1 MKVVDWLLDLIY
13 PPRCAFCRRLLSG
26 REKGVCRFCRP
37 KLPYVPADG
46 QVQHFRNVD
55 KCLSPLYYH
64 GSVKD
69 SLHRYKFGGATAYA
83 DIYSEFIVKCID
95 ENQIS
100 CDSITWVPLSRRR
113 RRKRGYDQAELLA
126 RAVCRLWDTEPV
138 RLLNKT
144 VDNPAQS
151 GISDTAARRA
161 NVLGVYEA
169 CGDAAGKHVL
179 LIDDICTTGATLSEC
194 ARVLK
199 DAGTESVVCAAV
211 SKTRRTLKK

>member
-37 KLPYVPADG
+37 KLPYVPSDG

-100 CDSITWVPLSRRR
+100 CDSITWVPLSLRRLR
-113 RRKRGYDQAELLA
+113 RRGYDQAELLA
-126 RAVCRLWDTEPV
+126 KLIAKHLGQSPV
-138 RLLNKT
+138 RLLKKQRDTPPQSKT
-144 VDNPAQS
+144 GSVEK
-151 GISDTAARRA
+151 RRA
-161 NVLGVYEA
+161 NIAGAYA
-169 CGDAAGKHVL
+169 CLRPELVQGKQVL
-179 LIDDICTTGATLSEC
+179 LVDDIVTTGATLSEA

-199 DAGTESVVCAAV
+199 KAGAKEVICA
-211 SKTRRTLKK
+211 TLARSLR

>member
-1 MKVVDWLLDLIY
+1 MRVVDWLLDLIY

-64 GSVKD
+64 GNVKD

-113 RRKRGYDQAELLA
+113 LRRRGYDQAALLA
-126 RAVCRLWDTEPV
+126 KLIARHLGQSPV
-138 RLLNKT
+138 RLLKKLRDT
-144 VDNPAQS
+144 PPQS
-151 GISDTAARRA
+151 QTGSAEKRRA
-161 NVLGVYEA
+161 NIAGAYA
-169 CGDAAGKHVL
+169 CLRPELVQGKRVL
-179 LIDDICTTGATLSEC
+179 LVDDIVTTGATLSEA

-199 DAGTESVVCAAV
+199 KAGAKEVICV
-211 SKTRRTLKK
+211 TLARSLR

>member
-64 GSVKD
+64 DSVKD

-113 RRKRGYDQAELLA
+113 LRERGYDQAELLA
-126 RAVCRLWDTEPV
+126 KLIAKHLGQSPV
-138 RLLNKT
+138 RLLKKQRDTPPQSKT
-144 VDNPAQS
+144 GSVEK
-151 GISDTAARRA
+151 RRA
-161 NVLGVYEA
+161 NIAGAYA
-169 CGDAAGKHVL
+169 CLRPELVQGKQVL
-179 LIDDICTTGATLSEC
+179 LVDDIVTTGATLSEA

-199 DAGTESVVCAAV
+199 KAGAKEVICV
-211 SKTRRTLKK
+211 TLARSLR

>member
-1 MKVVDWLLDLIY
+1 MKVVDWLLDLVY
-13 PPRCAFCRRLLSG
+13 PPRCAFCRRLLDR

-46 QVQHFRNVD
+46 QVQHFRYVD

-113 RRKRGYDQAELLA
+113 LRKRGYDQAELLA
-126 RAVCRLWDTEPV
+126 KLIAKHLGQRPV
-138 RLLNKT
+138 RLLKKLRDT
-144 VDNPAQS
+144 PPQS
-151 GISDTAARRA
+151 QTGSPEKRRA
-161 NVLGVYEA
+161 NIAGAYA
-169 CGDAAGKHVL
+169 CLRPERVRGKRIL
-179 LIDDICTTGATLSEC
+179 LVDDIVTTGATLSE
-194 ARVLK
+194 AAKVLK
-199 DAGTESVVCAAV
+199 KAGAKEVICA
-211 SKTRRTLKK
+211 TLARSLR

>member
-100 CDSITWVPLSRRR
+100 CDSITWGPLSRRR
-113 RRKRGYDQAELLA
+113 LRRRGYDQAELLA
-126 RAVCRLWDTEPV
+126 KLIAKHLGQSPV
-138 RLLNKT
+138 RLLKKQRDTPPQSKT
-144 VDNPAQS
+144 GSVEK
-151 GISDTAARRA
+151 RRA
-161 NVLGVYEA
+161 NIAGAYA
-169 CGDAAGKHVL
+169 CLRPELVQGKQVL
-179 LIDDICTTGATLSEC
+179 LVDDIVTTGATLSEA

-199 DAGTESVVCAAV
+199 KAGAKEVICA
-211 SKTRRTLKK
+211 TLARSLR

>member
-1 MKVVDWLLDLIY
+1 MKVIDWLLDLIY
-13 PPRCAFCRRLLSG
+13 PPRCAFCRRLLD
-26 REKGVCRFCRP
+26 RQEKGVCRFCRP

-113 RRKRGYDQAELLA
+113 LRKRGYDQAELLA
-126 RAVCRLWDTEPV
+126 KLIAKHLGQRPV
-138 RLLNKT
+138 RLLKKLRDT
-144 VDNPAQS
+144 PPQS
-151 GISDTAARRA
+151 RTGSAEKRRA
-161 NVLGVYEA
+161 NIAGAYA
-169 CGDAAGKHVL
+169 CLRPALVQGKRIL
-179 LIDDICTTGATLSEC
+179 LVDDIVTTGATLSE
-194 ARVLK
+194 AAKVLK
-199 DAGTESVVCAAV
+199 NAGAKEVICA
-211 SKTRRTLKK
+211 TLARSLR

>member
-1 MKVVDWLLDLIY
+1 MKVMNWLLDLIY

-26 REKGVCRFCRP
+26 QEKGVCRFCRP

-46 QVQHFRNVD
+46 QVQHFRNVS

-69 SLHRYKFGGATAYA
+69 SLHRYKFDGLSAYA

-113 RRKRGYDQAELLA
+113 LRKRGYDQAELLA
-126 RAVCRLWDTEPV
+126 KLIAKHLGQRPV
-138 RLLNKT
+138 RLLKKLRDT
-144 VDNPAQS
+144 PPQS
-151 GISDTAARRA
+151 RTGSAEKRRA
-161 NVLGVYEA
+161 NIAGAYA
-169 CGDAAGKHVL
+169 CLRPALVQGKRIL
-179 LIDDICTTGATLSEC
+179 LVDDIVTTGATLSE
-194 ARVLK
+194 AAKVLK
-199 DAGTESVVCAAV
+199 NAGAKEVICA
-211 SKTRRTLKK
+211 TLARSLR

>member
-1 MKVVDWLLDLIY
+1 MKVIDWLLDLIY
-13 PPRCAFCRRLLSG
+13 PPRCAFCRRLLDR

-64 GSVKD
+64 GAVRN

-113 RRKRGYDQAELLA
+113 LRKRGYDQAELLA
-126 RAVCRLWDTEPV
+126 KLIAKHLGQRPV
-138 RLLNKT
+138 RLLKKLRDT
-144 VDNPAQS
+144 PPQS
-151 GISDTAARRA
+151 QTGSAEKRRA
-161 NVLGVYEA
+161 NIAGAYA
-169 CGDAAGKHVL
+169 CLRPERVQGKRIL
-179 LIDDICTTGATLSEC
+179 LVDDIVTTGATLSE
-194 ARVLK
+194 AAKVLK
-199 DAGTESVVCAAV
+199 KAGAKEVICA
-211 SKTRRTLKK
+211 TLARSLR

>member
-1 MKVVDWLLDLIY
+1 MKVLDWLLDLIY

-113 RRKRGYDQAELLA
+113 LRRRGYDQAELLA
-126 RAVCRLWDTEPV
+126 ELIAKHLGQRPI
-138 RLLNKT
+138 RLLKKLRDT
-144 VDNPAQS
+144 PPQS
-151 GISDTAARRA
+151 QTGSAEKRRA
-161 NVLGVYEA
+161 NIAGAYA
-169 CGDAAGKHVL
+169 CLHPEQVQGKRIL
-179 LIDDICTTGATLSEC
+179 LVDDIVTTGATLSE
-194 ARVLK
+194 AAKVLK
-199 DAGTESVVCAAV
+199 KAGAKEVICA
-211 SKTRRTLKK
+211 TLARSLR

>member
-1 MKVVDWLLDLIY
+1 MKVMNWLLDLIY

-26 REKGVCRFCRP
+26 QEKGVCRFCRP

-113 RRKRGYDQAELLA
+113 LRKRGYDQAELLA
-126 RAVCRLWDTEPV
+126 KLIAKHLGQRPV
-138 RLLNKT
+138 RLLKKLRDT
-144 VDNPAQS
+144 PPQS
-151 GISDTAARRA
+151 RTGSAEKRRA
-161 NVLGVYEA
+161 NIAGAYA
-169 CGDAAGKHVL
+169 CLRPALVQGKRIL
-179 LIDDICTTGATLSEC
+179 LVDDIVTTGATLSE
-194 ARVLK
+194 AAKVLK
-199 DAGTESVVCAAV
+199 KAGAKEVICA
-211 SKTRRTLKK
+211 TLARSLR

>member
-13 PPRCAFCRRLLSG
+13 PPRCAFCRRLLDR

-37 KLPYVPADG
+37 KLPYVPADS
-46 QVQHFRNVD
+46 QVQRFRNVD

-113 RRKRGYDQAELLA
+113 LRKRGYDQAELLA
-126 RAVCRLWDTEPV
+126 KLIAKHLGQRPV
-138 RLLNKT
+138 RLLKKLRDT
-144 VDNPAQS
+144 PPQS
-151 GISDTAARRA
+151 QTGSAEKRRA
-161 NVLGVYEA
+161 NIAGAYA
-169 CGDAAGKHVL
+169 CLRPERVQGKRIL
-179 LIDDICTTGATLSEC
+179 LVDDIVTTGATLSE
-194 ARVLK
+194 AAKVLK
-199 DAGTESVVCAAV
+199 KAGAKEVICA
-211 SKTRRTLKK
+211 TLARSLR

>member
-1 MKVVDWLLDLIY
+1 MKVMNWLLDLIY
-13 PPRCAFCRRLLSG
+13 PPRCAFCRRLLD
-26 REKGVCRFCRP
+26 RQEKGVCRFCRP

-113 RRKRGYDQAELLA
+113 LRKRGYDQAELLA
-126 RAVCRLWDTEPV
+126 KLIAKHLGQRPV
-138 RLLNKT
+138 RLLKKLRDT
-144 VDNPAQS
+144 PPQS
-151 GISDTAARRA
+151 RTGSAEKRRA
-161 NVLGVYEA
+161 NIAGAYA
-169 CGDAAGKHVL
+169 CLRPALVQGKRIL
-179 LIDDICTTGATLSEC
+179 LVDDIVTTGATLSE
-194 ARVLK
+194 AAKVLK
-199 DAGTESVVCAAV
+199 NAGAKEVICA
-211 SKTRRTLKK
+211 TLARSLR

>member
-1 MKVVDWLLDLIY
+1 MKVIHWLLDLIY
-13 PPRCAFCRRLLSG
+13 PPRCAFCRRLLSA

-64 GSVKD
+64 GNVKD

-113 RRKRGYDQAELLA
+113 LRKRGYDQAELLA
-126 RAVCRLWDTEPV
+126 ELIAKHLGQRPV
-138 RLLNKT
+138 RLLKKLRDT
-144 VDNPAQS
+144 PPQS
-151 GISDTAARRA
+151 QTGSAEKRRA
-161 NVLGVYEA
+161 NIAGAYA
-169 CGDAAGKHVL
+169 CLHPEQVQGKRIL
-179 LIDDICTTGATLSEC
+179 LVDDIVTTGATLSE
-194 ARVLK
+194 AAKVLK
-199 DAGTESVVCAAV
+199 KAGAKEVICA
-211 SKTRRTLKK
+211 TLARSLR

>member
-113 RRKRGYDQAELLA
+113 LRRRGYDQAELLA
-126 RAVCRLWDTEPV
+126 KLIAKHLGQSPV
-138 RLLNKT
+138 RLLKKLRDTPPQSKT
-144 VDNPAQS
+144 GSAEK
-151 GISDTAARRA
+151 RRA
-161 NVLGVYEA
+161 NIAGAYA
-169 CGDAAGKHVL
+169 CLRPELVQGKRIL
-179 LIDDICTTGATLSEC
+179 LVDDIVTTGATLSE
-194 ARVLK
+194 AAKVLK
-199 DAGTESVVCAAV
+199 KAGAKEVICA
-211 SKTRRTLKK
+211 TLARSLR

>member
-1 MKVVDWLLDLIY
+1 MKVIDWLLNLIY
-13 PPRCAFCRRLLSG
+13 PPRCAFCRRLLD
-26 REKGVCRFCRP
+26 RQEKGVCRFCRP

-113 RRKRGYDQAELLA
+113 LRKRGYDQAELLA
-126 RAVCRLWDTEPV
+126 KLIAKHLGQRPV
-138 RLLNKT
+138 RLLKKLRDT
-144 VDNPAQS
+144 PPQS
-151 GISDTAARRA
+151 QTGSAEKRRA
-161 NVLGVYEA
+161 NIAGAYA
-169 CGDAAGKHVL
+169 CLRPALVQGKRIL
-179 LIDDICTTGATLSEC
+179 LVDDIVTTGATLSE
-194 ARVLK
+194 AAKVLK
-199 DAGTESVVCAAV
+199 KAGAKEVICA
-211 SKTRRTLKK
+211 TLARSLR

>member
-1 MKVVDWLLDLIY
+1 MKVIHWLLDLIY

-64 GSVKD
+64 GNVKD

-113 RRKRGYDQAELLA
+113 LRKRGYDQAELLA
-126 RAVCRLWDTEPV
+126 ELIAKHLGQRPI
-138 RLLNKT
+138 RLLKKLRDT
-144 VDNPAQS
+144 PPQS
-151 GISDTAARRA
+151 QTGSAEKRRA
-161 NVLGVYEA
+161 NIAGAYA
-169 CGDAAGKHVL
+169 CLHPEQVQGKRIL
-179 LIDDICTTGATLSEC
+179 LVDDIVTTGATLSE
-194 ARVLK
+194 AAKVLK
-199 DAGTESVVCAAV
+199 KAGAKEVICA
-211 SKTRRTLKK
+211 TLARSLR

>member
-1 MKVVDWLLDLIY
+1 MKVIHWLLDLIY

-64 GSVKD
+64 GNVKD

-113 RRKRGYDQAELLA
+113 LRKRGYDQAELLA
-126 RAVCRLWDTEPV
+126 ELIAKHLGQRPV
-138 RLLNKT
+138 RLLKKLRDT
-144 VDNPAQS
+144 PPQS
-151 GISDTAARRA
+151 QTGSAEKRRA
-161 NVLGVYEA
+161 NIAGAYA
-169 CGDAAGKHVL
+169 CLHPEQVQGKRIL
-179 LIDDICTTGATLSEC
+179 LVDDIVTTGATLSE
-194 ARVLK
+194 AAKVLK
-199 DAGTESVVCAAV
+199 KAGAKEVICA
-211 SKTRRTLKK
+211 TLARSLR

>member
-1 MKVVDWLLDLIY
+1 MKVVELLLDLIY
-13 PPRCAFCRRLLSG
+13 PPRCAFCRRLLDR

-113 RRKRGYDQAELLA
+113 LRKRGYDQAELLA
-126 RAVCRLWDTEPV
+126 EEIGKRLGLPPV
-138 RLLNKT
+138 RLLKKQRDTRPQSKT
-144 VDNPAQS
+144 GSVER
-151 GISDTAARRA
+151 RRA
-161 NVLGVYEA
+161 NIADAYVCLHPEQ
-169 CGDAAGKHVL
+169 AAGKRIL
-179 LIDDICTTGATLSEC
+179 LVDDIVTTGATLAEASGVLIKAGAVEVLAATV
-194 ARVLK
+194 AR
-199 DAGTESVVCAAV
+199 SM
-211 SKTRRTLKK
+211 R

>member
-1 MKVVDWLLDLIY
+1 MRVVDWLLDLIY

-113 RRKRGYDQAELLA
+113 LRRRGYDQAELLA
-126 RAVCRLWDTEPV
+126 KLIAKHLGQSPV
-138 RLLNKT
+138 RLLKKQRDTPPQSKT
-144 VDNPAQS
+144 GSVEK
-151 GISDTAARRA
+151 RRA
-161 NVLGVYEA
+161 NIAGAYA
-169 CGDAAGKHVL
+169 CLRPELVQGKQVL
-179 LIDDICTTGATLSEC
+179 LVDDIVTTGATLSEA

-199 DAGTESVVCAAV
+199 KAGAKEVICA
-211 SKTRRTLKK
+211 TLARSLR

>member
-64 GSVKD
+64 GIVRD

-113 RRKRGYDQAELLA
+113 LRRRGYDQAELLA
-126 RAVCRLWDTEPV
+126 KLIAKHLGQSPV
-138 RLLNKT
+138 RLLKKQRDTPPQSKT
-144 VDNPAQS
+144 GSVEK
-151 GISDTAARRA
+151 RRA
-161 NVLGVYEA
+161 NIAGAYA
-169 CGDAAGKHVL
+169 CLRPELVQGKQVL
-179 LIDDICTTGATLSEC
+179 LVDDIVTTGATLSEA

-199 DAGTESVVCAAV
+199 KAGAKEVICA
-211 SKTRRTLKK
+211 TLARSLR

>member
-1 MKVVDWLLDLIY
+1 M
-13 PPRCAFCRRLLSG
+13 
-26 REKGVCRFCRP
+26 CRFCRP

-55 KCLSPLYYH
+55 QCLSPLYYH

-69 SLHRYKFGGATAYA
+69 SLHRYKFDGLSAYA

-113 RRKRGYDQAELLA
+113 LRERGYDQAELLA
-126 RAVCRLWDTEPV
+126 KLIAKHLGQSPV
-138 RLLNKT
+138 RLLKKQRDTPPQSKT
-144 VDNPAQS
+144 GSVEK
-151 GISDTAARRA
+151 RRA
-161 NVLGVYEA
+161 NIAGAYA
-169 CGDAAGKHVL
+169 CLRPKLVQGKRIL
-179 LIDDICTTGATLSEC
+179 LVDDIVTTGATLSEA

-199 DAGTESVVCAAV
+199 KAGAKEVICA
-211 SKTRRTLKK
+211 TLARSLR

>member
-1 MKVVDWLLDLIY
+1 MKVVDWLLDMIY

-113 RRKRGYDQAELLA
+113 LRRRGYDQAELLA
-126 RAVCRLWDTEPV
+126 KLIAKHLGQSPV
-138 RLLNKT
+138 RLLKKQRDTPPQSKT
-144 VDNPAQS
+144 GSVEK
-151 GISDTAARRA
+151 RRA
-161 NVLGVYEA
+161 NIAGAYA
-169 CGDAAGKHVL
+169 CLRPELVQGKQVL
-179 LIDDICTTGATLSEC
+179 LVDDIVTTGATLSEA

-199 DAGTESVVCAAV
+199 KAGAKEVICA
-211 SKTRRTLKK
+211 TLARSLR

>member
-1 MKVVDWLLDLIY
+1 MKVVNWLLDLIY
-13 PPRCAFCRRLLSG
+13 PPRCAFCRRLLD
-26 REKGVCRFCRP
+26 RQEKGVCRFCRP

-113 RRKRGYDQAELLA
+113 LRKRGYDQAELLA
-126 RAVCRLWDTEPV
+126 ELIAKHLGQRPV
-138 RLLNKT
+138 RLLKKLRDT
-144 VDNPAQS
+144 PPQS
-151 GISDTAARRA
+151 QTGSAEKRRA
-161 NVLGVYEA
+161 NIAGAYA
-169 CGDAAGKHVL
+169 CLHPEQVQGKRIL
-179 LIDDICTTGATLSEC
+179 LVDDIVTTGATLSE
-194 ARVLK
+194 AAKVLK
-199 DAGTESVVCAAV
+199 KAGAKEVICA
-211 SKTRRTLKK
+211 TLARSLR

>member
-64 GSVKD
+64 GNVKD

-113 RRKRGYDQAELLA
+113 LRKRGYDQAELLA
-126 RAVCRLWDTEPV
+126 KLIAKHLGQRPV
-138 RLLNKT
+138 RLLKKLRDT
-144 VDNPAQS
+144 PPQS
-151 GISDTAARRA
+151 RTGSAEKRRA
-161 NVLGVYEA
+161 NIAGAYA
-169 CGDAAGKHVL
+169 CLRPALVQGKRIL
-179 LIDDICTTGATLSEC
+179 LVDDIVTTGATLSE
-194 ARVLK
+194 AAKVLK
-199 DAGTESVVCAAV
+199 NAGAKEVICA
-211 SKTRRTLKK
+211 TLARSLR

>member
-113 RRKRGYDQAELLA
+113 LRRRGYDQAELLA
-126 RAVCRLWDTEPV
+126 KLIAKHLGQSPV
-138 RLLNKT
+138 RLLKKQRDTPPQSKT
-144 VDNPAQS
+144 GSVEK
-151 GISDTAARRA
+151 RRA
-161 NVLGVYEA
+161 NI
-169 CGDAAGKHVL
+169 AGAYDCLRPELVQGKQVL
-179 LIDDICTTGATLSEC
+179 LVDDIVTTGATLSEA

-199 DAGTESVVCAAV
+199 KAGAKEVICA
-211 SKTRRTLKK
+211 TLARSLR

>member
-1 MKVVDWLLDLIY
+1 MKVVDWLLDMIY

-113 RRKRGYDQAELLA
+113 LRRRGYDQAELLA
-126 RAVCRLWDTEPV
+126 KLIAKHLGQSPV
-138 RLLNKT
+138 RLLKKQRDTPPQSKT
-144 VDNPAQS
+144 GSVEK
-151 GISDTAARRA
+151 RRA
-161 NVLGVYEA
+161 NIAGAYA
-169 CGDAAGKHVL
+169 CLRPELVQGKQVL
-179 LIDDICTTGATLSEC
+179 LVDDIVTTGATLSEA

-199 DAGTESVVCAAV
+199 KAGAKEVICA
-211 SKTRRTLKK
+211 TLARNLR

>member
-1 MKVVDWLLDLIY
+1 MKVIHWLLDLIY

-64 GSVKD
+64 GNVKD

-113 RRKRGYDQAELLA
+113 LRRRGYDQAELLA
-126 RAVCRLWDTEPV
+126 KLIAKHLGQSPV
-138 RLLNKT
+138 RLLKKQRDTPPQSKT
-144 VDNPAQS
+144 GSVEK
-151 GISDTAARRA
+151 RRA
-161 NVLGVYEA
+161 NIAGAYA
-169 CGDAAGKHVL
+169 CLRPELVQGKQVL
-179 LIDDICTTGATLSEC
+179 LVDDIVTTGATLSEA

-199 DAGTESVVCAAV
+199 KAGAKEVICA
-211 SKTRRTLKK
+211 TLARSLR

>member
-113 RRKRGYDQAELLA
+113 LRRRGYDQAALLA
-126 RAVCRLWDTEPV
+126 KLIARHLGQSPV
-138 RLLNKT
+138 RLLKKLRDT
-144 VDNPAQS
+144 PPQS
-151 GISDTAARRA
+151 QTGSPEKRRSNIA
-161 NVLGVYEA
+161 GAYA
-169 CGDAAGKHVL
+169 CLWPERVQGKRIL
-179 LIDDICTTGATLSEC
+179 LVDDIVTTGATLSE
-194 ARVLK
+194 AAGVLK
-199 DAGTESVVCAAV
+199 KAGAKEVICA
-211 SKTRRTLKK
+211 TLARSLR

>member
-37 KLPYVPADG
+37 KLPYVPTDG

-113 RRKRGYDQAELLA
+113 LRRRGYDQAELLA
-126 RAVCRLWDTEPV
+126 KLIAKHLGQSPV
-138 RLLNKT
+138 RLLKKQRDTPPQSKT
-144 VDNPAQS
+144 GSVEK
-151 GISDTAARRA
+151 RRA
-161 NVLGVYEA
+161 NIAGAYA
-169 CGDAAGKHVL
+169 CLRPELVQGKQVL
-179 LIDDICTTGATLSEC
+179 LVDDIVTTGATLSEA

-199 DAGTESVVCAAV
+199 KAGAKEVICA
-211 SKTRRTLKK
+211 TLARSLR

>member
-13 PPRCAFCRRLLSG
+13 PPRCAFCRRLLSS

-113 RRKRGYDQAELLA
+113 LRRRGYDQAELLA
-126 RAVCRLWDTEPV
+126 KLIAKHLGQSPV
-138 RLLNKT
+138 RLLKKQRDTPPQSKT
-144 VDNPAQS
+144 GSVEK
-151 GISDTAARRA
+151 RRA
-161 NVLGVYEA
+161 NIAGAYA
-169 CGDAAGKHVL
+169 CLRPELLQGKQVL
-179 LIDDICTTGATLSEC
+179 LVDDIVTTGATLSEA

-199 DAGTESVVCAAV
+199 KAGAKEVICA
-211 SKTRRTLKK
+211 TLARSLR

>member
-26 REKGVCRFCRP
+26 REKGLCRFCRP

-113 RRKRGYDQAELLA
+113 LRRRGYDQAELLA
-126 RAVCRLWDTEPV
+126 KLIAKHLGQSPV
-138 RLLNKT
+138 RLLKKQRDTPPQSKT
-144 VDNPAQS
+144 GSVEK
-151 GISDTAARRA
+151 RRA
-161 NVLGVYEA
+161 NIAGAYA
-169 CGDAAGKHVL
+169 CLRPELVQGKQVL
-179 LIDDICTTGATLSEC
+179 LVDDIVTTGATLSEA

-199 DAGTESVVCAAV
+199 KAGAKEVICA
-211 SKTRRTLKK
+211 TLARSLR